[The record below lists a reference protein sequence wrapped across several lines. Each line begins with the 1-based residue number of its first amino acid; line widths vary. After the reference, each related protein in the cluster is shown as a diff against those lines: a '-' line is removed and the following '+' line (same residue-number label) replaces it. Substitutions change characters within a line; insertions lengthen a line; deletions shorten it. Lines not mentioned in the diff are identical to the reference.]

1 MPQLSLQEER
11 DLALAATTA
20 LVRRVWTE
28 FDAARDVEPE
38 VSPEVRELL
47 STGLPEGPAPVS
59 TALAD
64 AAAVLDRSLAQS
76 RPRYLAYIGSSGLEV
91 GAIAD
96 FLAA

>member
-47 STGLPEGPAPVS
+47 STGLPNTPMAN
-59 TALAD
+59 
-64 AAAVLDRSLAQS
+64 AAVNVASGNFDYADSIGERMVGDKRLFSAGVVLAG
-76 RPRYLAYIGSSGLEV
+76 RWWHPT
-91 GAIAD
+91 
-96 FLAA
+96 